1 MKRIA
6 DKNQKSLTV
15 ENLNI
20 NLFFQ
25 DEFINEHEKG
35 VPFHKQLHNHS
46 YVEIF
51 ACLSGNI
58 TIETLNGVK
67 YDLYSGDVAIVPS
80 AVEHIKAPES
90 SIDTKWVGFGFVF
103 REVQNEGEN
112 DIYSFFDGLM
122 GHKYVLVYKNVSA
135 LCKLINDCHENR
147 YENEVSTLLS
157 LVAELIK
164 LPKAETLLNDD
175 TISNAQKSKNI
186 ERLLLLDDIVNTKF
200 HENYSNKDI
209 ASLLYVSERHLSRIV
224 SENYSEP
231 LRTIILKK
239 RLDVASE
246 LLVTTKDGIEVI
258 AQSVGF
264 KNKNSFYRE
273 FKKRFGKTPKEYR
286 KI

>member
-20 NLFFQ
+20 KLFFQ
-25 DEFINEHEKG
+25 DEFINEQEKG
-35 VPFHKQLHNHS
+35 LPVHKQLHNHS

-58 TIETLNGVK
+58 TIKTVSGTK

-80 AVEHIKAPES
+80 AVEHFKAPAS
-90 SIDTKWVGFGFVF
+90 SPDTKWVGFGFVF
-103 REVQNEGEN
+103 REVQSDGEN

-122 GHKYVLVYKNVSA
+122 EYDSVLVYRDVTV
-135 LCKLINDCHENR
+135 LCKHINDCHINR
-147 YENEVSTLLS
+147 YKNEVSSILS
-157 LVAELIK
+157 FLSEIIK
-164 LPKAETLLNDD
+164 LPKADNLLNDD
-175 TISNAQKSKNI
+175 ADCNIQKSKNI
-186 ERLLLLDDIVNTKF
+186 ERLLLLDSIINTRF
-200 HENYSNKDI
+200 HHNFSNKDI
-209 ASLLYVSERHLSRIV
+209 AALLYVSERHLSRIV
-224 SENYSEP
+224 YENYSEP
-231 LRTIILKK
+231 LRVIILKK

-246 LLVTTKDGIEVI
+246 LLVTTSDSIEFI